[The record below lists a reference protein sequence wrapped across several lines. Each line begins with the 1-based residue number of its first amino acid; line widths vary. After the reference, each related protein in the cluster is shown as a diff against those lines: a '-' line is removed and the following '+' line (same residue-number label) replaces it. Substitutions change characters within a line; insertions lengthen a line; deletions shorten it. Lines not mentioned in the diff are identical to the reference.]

1 MIVRTVWAG
10 ETACPTLLAAM
21 SRLLLVLVGEAVSP
35 ALCFAWALFLVPAVH
50 ATELR
55 IHDGR
60 VEALSDGRRML
71 SSPSEGL
78 WTVACDWRDSWPQ
91 DWQTAKPGAAETVGG
106 WTVVKGELNACGAA
120 WQFQDSYRRQG
131 YVVKA
136 IRRYTWKAA
145 KPLSK
150 VTLTVRFQTEPG
162 KAAPL
167 LPGILY
173 EGNPN
178 GARSGRVPV
187 YTGAPR
193 EEAIYEEHRYPMP
206 FAFVETGKTGAALHT
221 LPSPAPFGNLRD
233 QWWSLGVVARPDRT
247 ELILL
252 SGPCASNGKHSIIKG
267 QQRGFLPYDNAW
279 LNLPA
284 EGTIEKTF
292 YLEGIPVEREGSGF
306 ERAVDTSLDIFAPY
320 SVEGM
325 PTFAEIIRD
334 KYRLAQS
341 RWHAPGFRKYV
352 DRPVFVMG
360 WTGQAEAPGYALQ
373 VLAPGLHD
381 PEALQMAQRSLD
393 FLTSAEFYEQGFH
406 NWYDYEKKQWYEK
419 EPLNQAQAMLNFAN
433 AIRVGRKHGMQTA
446 RWETFLRKASDLHA
460 ARILADS
467 WKPPSTVEAFFIA
480 PLVRSFEL
488 FGVEQY
494 RRAALKAARFYADR
508 HLSMREPYWGGTSDA
523 SCEDKEGAYGAM
535 QGFLALYDITHDP
548 EHLRWARHAA
558 DVVLTYVVVWD
569 IDLPPGRLRD
579 HGLRTRGWTSVSV
592 QNQHLDVFGV
602 LIAADLYHLGQILK
616 DDKLRRTAILM
627 YRSCGQLID
636 PWGSQGEQLQETNY
650 VQTRGEVPDLT
661 NMRGG
666 YNERWTVFWI
676 TAHFLNGAAQLA
688 EMGVP
693 IWE

>member
-1 MIVRTVWAG
+1 VKIALALLFV
-10 ETACPTLLAAM
+10 TAT
-21 SRLLLVLVGEAVSP
+21 
-35 ALCFAWALFLVPAVH
+35 H

-55 IHDGR
+55 VRDGR
-60 VEALSDGRRML
+60 VEALEGGRRML

-78 WTVACDWRDSWPQ
+78 WTVACEWRDSWPA
-91 DWQTAKPGAAETVGG
+91 DWHSTKASAPETVGD
-106 WTVVKGELNACGAA
+106 WTIVKGEMNACGAT
-120 WQFQDSYRRQG
+120 WQFQDSYRPQG
-131 YVVKA
+131 AVIKA
-136 IRRYTWKAA
+136 VRRYTWKAA
-145 KPLSK
+145 RPLSK
-150 VTLTVRFQTEPG
+150 ITLTVRFQTEPG
-162 KAAPL
+162 KGAPI

-173 EGNPN
+173 NGNPS

-187 YTGAPR
+187 YTGGPG

-206 FAFVETGKTGAALHT
+206 FAFVETGSNGAALHT
-221 LPSPAPFGNLRD
+221 LPSPVPFGNLHD
-233 QWWSLGVVARPDRT
+233 QWWSLGIAARADRT
-247 ELILL
+247 ELMLY
-252 SGPCASNGKHSIIKG
+252 SGACASNGKRSVIKG
-267 QQRGFLPYDNAW
+267 QQRGFLLYDNAW

-284 EGTIEKTF
+284 EGVIEKTF
-292 YLEGIPVEREGSGF
+292 YLEAIPVEREGSGF
-306 ERAVDTSLDIFAPY
+306 QRAVHTSLDLFAPY
-320 SVEGM
+320 SVDGM
-325 PTFAEIIRD
+325 PSFAEIVRD

-341 RWHAPGFRKYV
+341 RWHAPAFRKYP

-381 PEALQMAQRSLD
+381 PEAIPMAQRSLD
-393 FLTSAEFYEQGFH
+393 FLSSTPFYAEGFH
-406 NWYDYEKKQWYEK
+406 NWYDYEKKEWSNE

-433 AIRVGRKHGMQTA
+433 AIRVGRKRGMSTA
-446 RWETFLRKASDLHA
+446 RWEAFLHKSADLHA

-467 WKPPSTVEAFFIA
+467 WKPISTMEAFFIA

-488 FGVEQY
+488 FGGEKY
-494 RRAALKAARFYADR
+494 RQAAIKAADTYARR

-535 QGFLALYDITHDP
+535 QGFLALYDLTHDP

-558 DVVLTYVVVWD
+558 DVVMTYLVVWD

-579 HGLRTRGWTSVSV
+579 HALRTRGWTSVSV

-602 LIAADLYHLGQILK
+602 LIAADMYHLGQVLNDEKLK
-616 DDKLRRTAILM
+616 RTAILM

-636 PWGSQGEQLQETNY
+636 AWGSQGEQLQETNY
-650 VQTRGEVPDLT
+650 VQTRGETPDLSA
-661 NMRGG
+661 MRGG

-693 IWE
+693 IWESK